1 MHLNFSFELFT
12 HLLQTTECV
21 NEIFHSIEI
30 FIMNNLS
37 FLNFFLLD
45 PRDPLRSSG
54 QAKRSP
60 EFRYARRGK
69 QKIKNE

>member
-1 MHLNFSFELFT
+1 
-12 HLLQTTECV
+12 
-21 NEIFHSIEI
+21 
-30 FIMNNLS
+30 MNNLS

>member
-30 FIMNNLS
+30 ERMIYNVFVQLLSQVIVQSRLGIYSLKCFISLS
-37 FLNFFLLD
+37 HKSICGLI
-45 PRDPLRSSG
+45 R
-54 QAKRSP
+54 
-60 EFRYARRGK
+60 
-69 QKIKNE
+69 

>member
-1 MHLNFSFELFT
+1 MNIHFSF
-12 HLLQTTECV
+12 
-21 NEIFHSIEI
+21 
-30 FIMNNLS
+30 
-37 FLNFFLLD
+37 NFFLLD

-60 EFRYARRGK
+60 EFRFARRGK